1 MAPAIPCKRMERQQ
15 SSLRQLS
22 AESKIGNDKEFK
34 TMYGCMVESHESTRQ
49 RAESLQSQSHEDR
62 IAGEGFTSMNHYHL
76 VHKFIPMPQGMKI
89 PDAESAVDKE
99 WKKLE
104 TSHASNLEKVKGS
117 KEVILDAQRDEKESP
132 LCFTDGLKNA
142 ELEPKFQQYLGRVVL
157 RGCIVKDDSGANV
170 VFIEQGSS
178 AS

>member
-1 MAPAIPCKRMERQQ
+1 MHLERTVQAGVERQNTLNETYSDILKDARRMLERPMAPAMPCKRMEKQH
-15 SSLRQLS
+15 SSLRQMS
-22 AESKIGNDKEFK
+22 AGSKIGNDKEFK

-104 TSHASNLEKVKGS
+104 TSHAWNLEKVKGN

-132 LCFTDGLKNA
+132 LCFTDGHVSPRK
-142 ELEPKFQQYLGRVVL
+142 R
-157 RGCIVKDDSGANV
+157 
-170 VFIEQGSS
+170 
-178 AS
+178 